1 MRKSPV
7 ELNFIKVKGH
17 TGVDGNEEADRLEKR
32 QLGLHSDIGKDRENL
47 WIRNLAKNIEEKHGL
62 LQYMTRTIK
71 VAGWVK
77 SKQLKRKLRRYLQQ

>member
-17 TGVDGNEEADRLEKR
+17 TGVDGNEEADRLEK
-32 QLGLHSDIGKDRENL
+32 GSWGDILTLERIENL

-77 SKQLKRKLRRYLQQ
+77 SKQLKGS